1 MTPINITPSSSSVLT
16 RRAFAQKSAM
26 TIAAATLVG
35 LGAPAIAQQAKT
47 LRFGHSQPPDTNAHQ
62 AILMF
67 GKELARLSSG
77 KLKLEVYPSS
87 QLGGL
92 AEMLQSVQAGGLSM
106 SMAVPAWYSSF
117 VKPLD
122 AFTLP
127 YLVSS
132 EARLRAALDG
142 TLGKEL
148 TRRAD
153 SAGFVMTGYWLL
165 GGRHIVN
172 KRGPVNTPADCKGLK
187 VRVINSQVYIQTFR
201 ALGAN
206 PVAMDP
212 SELYLALQ
220 QGVIDGFEFPLQ
232 DLVSAKLY
240 EVAKY
245 VSLDRHTIDFYA
257 VSTNKAL
264 WTSLAAE
271 EQGMIAQAMKTAMD
285 WQWKTQPVVIADAET
300 KLRGMIQVND
310 ITPAN
315 RKLFLDATRP
325 VYKSFEGSIGKDFI
339 DLAVKELS

>member
-1 MTPINITPSSSSVLT
+1 MDMTKDTASSSPLT
-16 RRAFAQKSAM
+16 RRTFARRTAAAVAATAFA
-26 TIAAATLVG
+26 G
-35 LGAPAIAQQAKT
+35 LGVPAVAQQART

-62 AILMF
+62 AIVMF
-67 GKELARLSSG
+67 GKELARLSSN

-92 AEMLQSVQAGGLSM
+92 AEMLQAVQAGGLSM

-142 TLGKEL
+142 ELGKEMA
-148 TRRAD
+148 RRAD
-153 SAGFVMTGYWLL
+153 AAGFVMSGYWLL

-172 KRGPVNTPADCKGLK
+172 KRGPVHSPADCKGLK

-271 EQGMIAQAMKTAMD
+271 ERQMIAQAMKTAMD
-285 WQWKTQPVVIADAET
+285 WQWKTQPVVIADAEA
-300 KLRGMIQVND
+300 KLRRMIQVND
-310 ITPAN
+310 ISPAN
-315 RKLFLDATRP
+315 RKLFQEATRP
-325 VYKSFEGSIGKDFI
+325 VYKSFEGSIGKEFI
-339 DLAVKELS
+339 DLAVTSLG